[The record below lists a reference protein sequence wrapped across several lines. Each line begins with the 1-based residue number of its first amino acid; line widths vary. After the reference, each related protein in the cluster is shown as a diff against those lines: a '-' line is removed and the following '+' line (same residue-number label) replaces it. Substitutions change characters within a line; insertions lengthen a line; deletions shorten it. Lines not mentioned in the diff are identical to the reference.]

1 VSRAQ
6 PQPEPPR
13 LTAQL
18 VLSDSE
24 AYLAYSWRR
33 DPLGPNGEL
42 RIASIL
48 WTENGGSSWIE
59 LSWDRTWW
67 SRLANPAFP
76 TWPPEA
82 ISAIEHTAK
91 GLGITHRDE
100 WVPYEEAGGESLWRS
115 VLSGGRWRT
124 ARLRRMDYTGIDS
137 VDAVPE
143 VIAQL
148 PATMRPPALQ
158 LKVLREWGSHSNPMT
173 LDHVREARNN

>member
-1 VSRAQ
+1 VSRVQ

-18 VLSDSE
+18 VLSDSK

-48 WTENGGSSWIE
+48 WTEDGGNSWVE
-59 LSWDRTWW
+59 LSWERTWW
-67 SRLANPAFP
+67 SRVARSAFP

-82 ISAIEHTAK
+82 VSAIEHTAK
-91 GLGITHRDE
+91 GLSITHRDE

-115 VLSGGRWRT
+115 VLSGSRWRT
-124 ARLRRMDYTGIDS
+124 VRLRRMDYKGTDP

-158 LKVLREWGSHSNPMT
+158 LKALREWGSHSNPP
-173 LDHVREARNN
+173 